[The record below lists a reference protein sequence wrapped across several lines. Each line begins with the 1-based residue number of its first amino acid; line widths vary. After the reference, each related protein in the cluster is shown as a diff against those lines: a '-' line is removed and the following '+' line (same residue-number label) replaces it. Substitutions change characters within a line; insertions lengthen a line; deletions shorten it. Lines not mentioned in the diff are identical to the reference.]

1 MPSSHLKAKIV
12 RITVERGREGLY
24 YAESPDLAGLLVAR
38 RSLEEVRKQ
47 IPLAIEAMFAAD
59 GVSVSVSEVE
69 SDDDCAWVAV
79 PIESLALS
87 HAETC

>member
-1 MPSSHLKAKIV
+1 MPSSKMKARIV

-38 RSLEEVRKQ
+38 RSLEEVRQQ

-59 GVSVSVSEVE
+59 GMSVAVSEVE
-69 SDDDCAWVAV
+69 SDDDCSWVAV
-79 PIESLALS
+79 PIELLALS
-87 HAETC
+87 HAEAC